1 MLDYACVL
9 FHRCSFTSR
18 YHCQDNTHPYVE
30 KQKSFKTQIPLDII
44 CSSKKRNDH
53 EDQLTGKVLHLYL
66 LSNFLNNILVIRI
79 GTILIILECI
89 KMHDI

>member
-1 MLDYACVL
+1 MQA
-9 FHRCSFTSR
+9 CSFIDVLLLLGTIVKTIRTHMSK
-18 YHCQDNTHPYVE
+18 CINPLNTD
-30 KQKSFKTQIPLDII
+30 PLEHYLFF
-44 CSSKKRNDH
+44 KKRNDH